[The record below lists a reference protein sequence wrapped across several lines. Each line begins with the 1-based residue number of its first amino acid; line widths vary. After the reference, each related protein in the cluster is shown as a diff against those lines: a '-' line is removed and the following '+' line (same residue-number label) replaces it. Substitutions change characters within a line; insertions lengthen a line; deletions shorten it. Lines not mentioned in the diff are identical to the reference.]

1 MTSCRLLPRAGPDQ
15 EKQQG
20 PSRAVPVT
28 NQGGG
33 KRERRAC
40 IPEKGIR
47 GQACYPVRFS
57 LKKIIP
63 PARAEAR
70 NRAGWSRCTEKNNI
84 RLTPFPKMLRRES
97 VV

>member
-15 EKQQG
+15 EKKQG

-40 IPEKGIR
+40 IPEKEY
-47 GQACYPVRFS
+47 AVRLVILSGF
-57 LKKIIP
+57 L
-63 PARAEAR
+63 
-70 NRAGWSRCTEKNNI
+70 
-84 RLTPFPKMLRRES
+84 
-97 VV
+97 

>member
-1 MTSCRLLPRAGPDQ
+1 M
-15 EKQQG
+15 
-20 PSRAVPVT
+20 
-28 NQGGG
+28 
-33 KRERRAC
+33 RAC
-40 IPEKGIR
+40 IPEIGIR

-70 NRAGWSRCTEKNNI
+70 KSAWWSRCTEKNNI

>member
-47 GQACYPVRFS
+47 GQACYPVRFFFKEDNSPCAGRGAEQS
-57 LKKIIP
+57 LVEPLYRK
-63 PARAEAR
+63 E
-70 NRAGWSRCTEKNNI
+70 
-84 RLTPFPKMLRRES
+84 
-97 VV
+97 